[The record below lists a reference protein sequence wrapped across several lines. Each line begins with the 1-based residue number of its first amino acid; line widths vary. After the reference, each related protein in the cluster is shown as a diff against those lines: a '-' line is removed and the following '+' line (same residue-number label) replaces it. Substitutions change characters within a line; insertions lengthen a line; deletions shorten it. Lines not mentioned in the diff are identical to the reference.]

1 MRLTELDADPAA
13 PFPPAALAL
22 AEPDGLLA
30 WGGDLSPTRL
40 LNAYRHGC
48 FPWFS
53 EGQPILWWSPDPR
66 LVLTTDGILAHRSL
80 RRWLRRCG
88 WMLTADGRFGDVI
101 RACGSI
107 RRRDQHGTWI
117 VESMIAAYERLHR
130 LGHAHSVEVLDDEDR
145 LIGGI
150 YGVGIGRMFFGES
163 MFSAADN
170 GSKVALLGLC
180 RHLADHGGPLVDCQ
194 MDTPHLRS
202 LGAYTLPRQQFL
214 AISAALCAQSGPAG
228 SWTDAFGRRPAASL
242 LPP

>member
-66 LVLTTDGILAHRSL
+66 LVLATDGLLVHRSL

-88 WMLTADGRFGDVI
+88 WTLTADGRFGEVI
-101 RACGSI
+101 RACAAI
-107 RRRDQHGTWI
+107 PRRDQHGTWI
-117 VESMIAAYERLHR
+117 VESMIAAYEHLHR
-130 LGHAHSVEVLDDEDR
+130 LGHAHSLEVLDGEDR
-145 LIGGI
+145 LVGGI

-163 MFSAADN
+163 MFSAVDE

-180 RHLADHGGPLVDCQ
+180 RHLADRDGPLVDCQ

-202 LGAYTLPRQQFL
+202 LGAHTLPRKQFL
-214 AISAALCAQSGPAG
+214 AVSAALCAQPGPVG
-228 SWTDAFGRRPAASL
+228 SWADTFGRRLAASL
-242 LPP
+242 LAP